1 MTKLY
6 FTRIHGNNI
15 FLGTSLLVK
24 ISISMTSHEIKFD
37 QTLINKYPLHLA
49 HMRTK
54 HSVIQLDN
62 DKGNHSIA

>member
-1 MTKLY
+1 MIKLY
-6 FTRIHGNNI
+6 FTRGHGNNI

-24 ISISMTSHEIKFD
+24 ISMTSHEIKFD
-37 QTLINKYPLHLA
+37 RTMINKYPLHLA

-62 DKGNHSIA
+62 DIGNHSIA